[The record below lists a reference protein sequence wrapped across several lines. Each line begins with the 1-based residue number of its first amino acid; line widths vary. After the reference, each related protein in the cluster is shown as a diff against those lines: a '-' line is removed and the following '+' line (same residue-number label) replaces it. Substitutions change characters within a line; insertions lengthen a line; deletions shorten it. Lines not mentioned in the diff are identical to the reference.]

1 MRHRLEVQEMEDK
14 TQLLLDGAKG
24 LRSLADA
31 LEIAADVLKDRNIKE
46 LLTKKDTEQVKTP
59 ADDGPLTLTDV
70 RKVLAEKSRE
80 GFTDQVR
87 ALLEK
92 YGADKLSA
100 IDPSK
105 YKDLIS
111 EAECLGATKDDLSSA
126 IDEKSKDGFGENIH
140 YIFGHHH
147 ATSLED
153 LKPEYYAGFLR
164 DIRGIGHE

>member
-1 MRHRLEVQEMEDK
+1 MKDDS
-14 TQLLLDGAKG
+14 QLLLEGAKG
-24 LRSLADA
+24 LRSLAEV
-31 LEIAADVLKDRNIKE
+31 LENAADVLEGRNIGE

-59 ADDGPLTLTDV
+59 ADDGPLTLIDV

-92 YGADKLSA
+92 YGADKLSK
-100 IDPSK
+100 IDPSN

-126 IDEKSKDGFGENIH
+126 IDEKANDGYVEVIDF
-140 YIFGHHH
+140 IFEHHH

-153 LKPEYYAGFLR
+153 LKPEYYPAFLR
-164 DIRGIGHE
+164 DIRGIRFE